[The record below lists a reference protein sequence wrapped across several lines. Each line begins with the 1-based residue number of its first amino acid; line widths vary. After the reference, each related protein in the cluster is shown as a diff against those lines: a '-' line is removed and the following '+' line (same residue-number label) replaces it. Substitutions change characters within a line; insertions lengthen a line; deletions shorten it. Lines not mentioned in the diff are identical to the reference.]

1 MTKEVRRKSLHVIA
15 ATVFVIVTFVHA
27 LRLAY
32 GIPIIIGTWPAP
44 MWLSWL
50 GLFVAGSLA
59 VLLWQS
65 SK

>member
-1 MTKEVRRKSLHVIA
+1 MTKEVKRKSLHVIA
-15 ATVFVIVTFVHA
+15 ATVFTIVTFVHA

-32 GIPIIIGTWPAP
+32 GWPLTMGTWSAP

-50 GLFVAGSLA
+50 GVFFAGSLA